1 MADAV
6 RTTCPYCGVGCGVL
20 ARATTDGLAVTGDP
34 GHPAN
39 AGRLC
44 VKGTALGETVG
55 LEGRLLHPMMDGH
68 RVGWNSAFDRLAAA
82 FSQAMAGHGPDS
94 VAFYVSGQL
103 LTEDYYV
110 ANKLMKGFIGSANID
125 TNSRLCMSSSVAG
138 HQRAFGSDTVPG
150 CYEDLELADLVVLV
164 GSNAAWCHPVLF
176 QRIQAAKAARPMM
189 KVVVVDPRRTAT
201 AEGADLHL
209 ALRPGSDVAL
219 FNGLLRHLAEN
230 GRTDRAFVSAH
241 CGGMQEA
248 LAAAALDGQDA
259 AALCDLAPA
268 DLAQFYDWF
277 AANEKV
283 VTVYSQGVNQ
293 SSAGTD
299 KVNAIINCH
308 LLTGRIGRPGMGPLS
323 FTGQPNAMGGREVGG
338 LANQL
343 AAHMGFDDISRER
356 VGRFWQAPAIARR
369 PGLKAVDLFQAVEQG
384 RIKALWIMATN
395 PAVSLPD
402 AGLVRRALERCDFVA
417 VSDCME
423 RTDTTLRA
431 HLLLPALT
439 WAEKDGT
446 VTNSERRI
454 SRQRPVLPPPG
465 EARPDWWM
473 ICRLAE
479 KLGHGEAFGYAGP
492 AEIFAEHARLS
503 AFENDG
509 RRDFDI
515 GGMAGIDYQRLAP
528 VQWPVRADGAG
539 TARLFGRGAFYH
551 ADGKARLI
559 AVHSRPPG
567 SVLTADWPLVLN
579 TGRTRD
585 QWHTMTRTG
594 KSARLAAHA
603 PEPWLAI
610 HPADAARLELDAG
623 SMARVESAQGFAQLR
638 VEIDPAQRQGEV
650 FAPMHWNDQFA
661 GQAAIG
667 RLLPSITDPLSGQPE
682 LKYAAVRVRPVPLAW
697 EAILLTRQPVAGWT
711 EETIWSRTTGIGHDV
726 YRLAGTRRIEN
737 WPSWARRQLG
747 DGVWLDYQDRR
758 IGLYRAAL
766 IQDERLSALLFVA
779 APGRRPAVENLSHF
793 FANPDAEPRRRTEF
807 LAGGTIAG
815 ADSGPIVCACH
826 QVARQTILDAI
837 AGQGLASVDAIGQ
850 ALRAGTNCGSC
861 IPELRGLL
869 TAAAP
874 TRRAS

>member
-1 MADAV
+1 MPETV

-20 ARATTDGLAVTGDP
+20 ARPTAEGLTVAGDP
-34 GHPAN
+34 DHPAN
-39 AGRLC
+39 GGRLC
-44 VKGTALGETVG
+44 VKGAALGETVG
-55 LEGRLLHPMMDGH
+55 LAGRLLHPMQNGQRIDWDG
-68 RVGWNSAFDRLAAA
+68 ALDRLADA
-82 FSQAMAGHGPDS
+82 FSKAIARHGPDS

-138 HQRAFGSDTVPG
+138 HHRAFGADTVPG

-189 KVVVVDPRRTAT
+189 KVVVIDPRRTAT

-209 ALRPGSDVAL
+209 AVRPGSDVAL
-219 FNGLLRHLAEN
+219 FNGLLRHLAES
-230 GRTDRAFVSAH
+230 GRTNGAFVTAH
-241 CGGMQEA
+241 CDGTQNAIAAAIAEPEDPA
-248 LAAAALDGQDA
+248 LACDIDPE
-259 AALCDLAPA
+259 DLAR
-268 DLAQFYDWF
+268 FYDWF
-277 AANEKV
+277 AATEKV

-343 AAHMGFDDISRER
+343 AAHMGFDAVSRDR
-356 VGRFWQAPAIARR
+356 VGRFWQVPSVAQR
-369 PGLKAVDLFQAVEQG
+369 PGLKAVDLFQAVDEG

-395 PAVSLPD
+395 PAVSMPD
-402 AGLVRRALERCDFVA
+402 ASRVRHALERCDFVA

-423 RTDTTLRA
+423 QTDTTQRA

-454 SRQRPVLPPPG
+454 SRQRPLLPPPG

-479 KLGHGEAFGYAGP
+479 RLGFGP
-492 AEIFAEHARLS
+492 AFQFADPAAIFKEHARLS

-509 RRDFDI
+509 TRAFDI
-515 GGMAGIDYQRLAP
+515 GGLATADYDGLAP
-528 VQWPVRADGAG
+528 VQWPVRQAG
-539 TARLFGRGAFYH
+539 RSTPRLFGDGAFLH

-559 AVHSRPPG
+559 AVHGREPG
-567 SVLTADWPLVLN
+567 SALSSAWPLALN

-585 QWHTMTRTG
+585 QWHTMTRSG

-610 HPADAARLELDAG
+610 HPVDAARLDLDEGA
-623 SMARVESAQGFAQLR
+623 MTRVESAHGAALLR
-638 VEIDPAQRQGEV
+638 VHIDPAQREGEV

-661 GQAAIG
+661 GRAVIG
-667 RLLPSITDPLSGQPE
+667 RLLPPIRDPLSGQPE
-682 LKYAAVRVRPVPLAW
+682 LKFAAVRLDPVPLAW
-697 EAILLTRQPVAGWT
+697 EAVLLTRRPIADWAPD
-711 EETIWSRTTGIGHDV
+711 ILWSRSIGVDHHV
-726 YRLAGTRRIEN
+726 HRLAGVTRIDD
-737 WPSWARRQLG
+737 WPGWTRQRLG
-747 DGVWLDYQDRR
+747 EGVWLDYQDRR

-766 IQDERLSALLFVA
+766 LRDDRLEAIFFVA
-779 APGRRPAVENLSHF
+779 APGQRPAIDGLGPLFS
-793 FANPDAEPRRRTEF
+793 APAPEPHRRTEL
-807 LAGGTIAG
+807 LAGSPFAG
-815 ADSGPIVCACH
+815 RDRGPMVCACH
-826 QVARQTILDAI
+826 QIGRQTILDAI
-837 AGQGLASVDAIGQ
+837 AGQGLGSVEAIGQ

-869 TAAAP
+869 TESK
-874 TRRAS
+874 TRWAS